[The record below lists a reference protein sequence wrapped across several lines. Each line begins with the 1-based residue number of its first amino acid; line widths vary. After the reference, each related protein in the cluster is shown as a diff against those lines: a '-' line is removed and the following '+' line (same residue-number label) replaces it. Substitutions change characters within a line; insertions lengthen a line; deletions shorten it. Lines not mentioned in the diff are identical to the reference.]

1 MLSQVSSRKCTSQ
14 NFPPHAGK
22 SESWMHMVGDRL
34 GNYDVCVASA
44 GTVDGPSVY
53 SGIQFRTSV
62 CNSSHRQTLSVA
74 QTSSPIVESI

>member
-1 MLSQVSSRKCTSQ
+1 
-14 NFPPHAGK
+14 
-22 SESWMHMVGDRL
+22 MVGDRL

-62 CNSSHRQTLSVA
+62 CNSSHRQTLSIA
-74 QTSSPIVESI
+74 QTSSLIVKSI